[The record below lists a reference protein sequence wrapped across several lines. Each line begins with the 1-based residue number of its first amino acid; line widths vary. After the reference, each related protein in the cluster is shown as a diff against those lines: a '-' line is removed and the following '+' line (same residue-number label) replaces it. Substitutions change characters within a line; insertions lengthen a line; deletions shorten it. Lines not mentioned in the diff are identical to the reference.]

1 MEFVSEKT
9 ALTKIADTVIKAGVS
24 LYNALKY
31 IYASAEEDF
40 YNVDIKD
47 CLKIVLNNLT
57 DSDAMQSLGIR
68 INDDFCKEMNNEEY
82 NKVLQ
87 LMVYS
92 FAVRVPLL
100 KAIRNG
106 DDYLSDDQIQRIYN
120 MITEKGAENVG
131 GLIVEGVNEYRVMI
145 RKNRPVPPYNADWYK
160 AYIYT
165 NVPSLS
171 EITNKNMYLLGL
183 ADVLF
188 TMFYSCLE
196 EELENVILSESVPQH
211 KSKGRIH

>member
-1 MEFVSEKT
+1 MEFVSEKN

-92 FAVRVPLL
+92 FAVRVPVL
-100 KAIRNG
+100 KTVRNG

-131 GLIVEGVNEYRVMI
+131 GLIVEGVNEYRVMV
-145 RKNRPVPPYNADWYK
+145 RKNRPIPAYNSDWYK

-196 EELENVILSESVPQH
+196 EELENIILSESVPQA
-211 KSKGRIH
+211 KSKGHIH